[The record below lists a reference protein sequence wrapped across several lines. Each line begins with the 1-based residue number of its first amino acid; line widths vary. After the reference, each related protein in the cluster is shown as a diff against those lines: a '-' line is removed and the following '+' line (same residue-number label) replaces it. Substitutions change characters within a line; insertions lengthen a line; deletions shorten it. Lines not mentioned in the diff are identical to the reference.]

1 MTQRRPRSTV
11 AALDRSGELDY
22 QAGMS
27 RPLRFGVLGAA
38 KIAPGAL
45 VQPSRLGPEAT
56 VDVVAARDP
65 ERARRFA
72 TEQGI
77 PRVARDYAAVV
88 ADPEIDVIYNP
99 LPMNAHEYWTI
110 EALRAGKHVLCEKP
124 FASNAVEAEHMV
136 AVATE
141 TGRLLVEAFHYRY
154 HPLFERVLQ
163 IVQSGQLGPLKHM
176 EGIFKVAIKDRND
189 LRHRYDTAGGAT
201 MDLGCYPL
209 HWMRQV
215 AGTEP
220 RVVSARAEEG
230 AKYVDLVMDAELEF
244 PGGISAHMATSMAD
258 HEKFQ
263 TSLRVEGQNG
273 TLLVINPLAP
283 HSGHEL
289 KLTIGGKE
297 HSEKV
302 EGFTTYRHQL
312 IAFVDAVRTGKK
324 LPTMG
329 ADSIHNMRLIDA
341 VYRAAGLPA
350 RGTPM

>member
-1 MTQRRPRSTV
+1 
-11 AALDRSGELDY
+11 
-22 QAGMS
+22 MS
-27 RPLRFGVLGAA
+27 RPLRFGILGAA
-38 KIAPGAL
+38 KIAPPAL
-45 VQPSRLGPEAT
+45 VLPAKMGSEAT

-72 TEQGI
+72 AEHGI
-77 PRVARDYAAVV
+77 PRVLRDYAAVI

-124 FASNAVEAEHMV
+124 FAANATEAEHMV
-136 AVATE
+136 AVAAE

-163 IVQSGQLGPLKHM
+163 IVQSGQLGPIRHLT
-176 EGIFKVAIKDRND
+176 GVFNVAIKDRDD

-215 AGTEP
+215 TGTEP
-220 RVVSARAEEG
+220 RVLRAKAEQGAR
-230 AKYVDLVMDAELEF
+230 YVDVVMEADLEF
-244 PGGISAHMATSMAD
+244 PGGITGHMETSMAD

-283 HSGHEL
+283 HNGHEL
-289 KLTIGGKE
+289 RVTIGGTE
-297 HSEKV
+297 RSEKV

-341 VYRAAGLPA
+341 VYRAAGLPV